1 MTTLTGF
8 PSRVPLS
15 ARPALIKVDPEPC
28 RDVTDCLSDAAFG
41 SSKRGGKMKIRDLS
55 DPVTASKS
63 DWLPGATGTN
73 TWIGF
78 TPTDGSLRARNKCQ
92 STVQRQFGNG
102 YVIEYITETF
112 KKPNPGFENHPRY
125 LSEREAHKDWAGK
138 FVAVHRL
145 RTTSRPLMEI
155 LGEQEFE
162 LLQNMWAQGGNRN
175 RWSVAFPVIES
186 YRVND
191 GRKAKAILGEKSY
204 AHLYAHSSATLRP
217 LNDAARAA
225 IFDLDIEP
233 VSTRNAWIGIED
245 EFAAAERSDIE
256 PRVRKSIDQD
266 LSNPAIEGMSEERWA
281 RVRIRAAW
289 MAQKLL
295 KRRTRDNAL
304 RCDKCGFD
312 PSSRVD
318 VSVIRPRSL
327 LDVHH
332 KCPLE
337 EGVRYTNITD
347 FALLCP
353 TCHRIEHMMLNAARR
368 GRVARGAATATSL
381 SSLGHLAA

>member
-1 MTTLTGF
+1 LI
-8 PSRVPLS
+8 PASRAVK
-15 ARPALIKVDPEPC
+15 RPIVGSDRL
-28 RDVTDCLSDAAFG
+28 LSDSASWLVEAG
-41 SSKRGGKMKIRDLS
+41 SEMKIRDLS

-63 DWLPGATGTN
+63 DWLPGTTGTN
-73 TWIGF
+73 TWLGF
-78 TPTDGSLRARNKCQ
+78 TPTDGSLTARNKCQ
-92 STVQRQFGNG
+92 STVRRQFGNG
-102 YVIEYITETF
+102 YVIEYITEKF
-112 KKPNPGFENHPRY
+112 AKPNPGFENDPRY
-125 LSEREAHKDWAGK
+125 LAEREAHKDWAGK

-145 RTTSRPLMEI
+145 RATPRPLIEI
-155 LGEQEFE
+155 LGGQEFG
-162 LLQNMWAQGGNRN
+162 LLQDMWAQDGNRN

-204 AHLYAHSSATLRP
+204 ARLYAHSSATLRP
-217 LNDAARAA
+217 LNDVERAS
-225 IFDLDIEP
+225 ISDLDIEP

-245 EFAAAERSDIE
+245 EFAAAERSDIDLQ
-256 PRVRKSIDQD
+256 VRKSIDQD
-266 LSNPAIEGMSEERWA
+266 LSNPAIEGMSQERWA

-289 MAQKLL
+289 KAQQFL
-295 KRRTRDNAL
+295 KDRIRNNAL
-304 RCDKCGFD
+304 RCDNCGFD

-318 VSVIRPRSL
+318 VSVNRPRSL

-353 TCHRIEHMMLNAARR
+353 TCHRIEHLMLNAARR
-368 GRVARGAATATSL
+368 GRIAHSAATSTSL
-381 SSLGHLAA
+381 SSLGQLEATKPIEVLTATIAGG